1 MPIGIE
7 KNSNYIDVITSRMKN
22 LKMILNSCQE
32 SYLTS
37 DTYLFHPTNGN
48 IENTIAIVQI
58 NVTMDFA

>member
-7 KNSNYIDVITSRMKN
+7 MNSNYIDVITSRMIKYEN
-22 LKMILNSCQE
+22 DPNSCHE

-58 NVTMDFA
+58 NETMDFA

>member
-1 MPIGIE
+1 
-7 KNSNYIDVITSRMKN
+7 
-22 LKMILNSCQE
+22 MILNEFQE
-32 SYLTS
+32 SQPTS